1 MSPSDVSVVIPTRNE
16 ASTIATAVR
25 SASAAG
31 AAEIIVV
38 DGGSEDATI
47 EVAQQAGASL
57 IVSCPPGRGIQ
68 LSRGATAASGRIVL
82 FLHADNRLG
91 SDLLEPDLR
100 PRERHLGCIPTTHRF
115 APPHLPPAGNGQ
127 RGAGQ
132 ISSAA
137 VRRPSNVCQP
147 SGAGRTGRRRGN
159 SADGRRRFVAPA
171 AAVIASCAAGRT
183 GHGRP
188 PTLANSGH
196 RAANAAKLGHSIGIC
211 GRHFTGSLEQVV
223 SLILD
228 SQLWWDCVAPSLLLQ
243 CLIANERPGIFR

>member
-1 MSPSDVSVVIPTRNE
+1 MSPSDVSVVIPARNE

-91 SDLLEPDLR
+91 SACLDQICTHENATWGAFRQHIDSPGRIYRLLEM
-100 PRERHLGCIPTTHRF
+100 G
-115 APPHLPPAGNGQ
+115 
-127 RGAGQ
+127 
-132 ISSAA
+132 
-137 VRRPSNVCQP
+137 
-147 SGAGRTGRRRGN
+147 
-159 SADGRRRFVAPA
+159 
-171 AAVIASCAAGRT
+171 
-183 GHGRP
+183 
-188 PTLANSGH
+188 
-196 RAANAAKLGHSIGIC
+196 NAARARFRRLPFGDQAMFVN
-211 GRHFTGSLEQVV
+211 RAVLAEQGGVAEIPLMEDVDLSRRLRRV
-223 SLILD
+223 SR
-228 SQLWWDCVAPSLLLQ
+228 PLLLDGPVTVDPRRWQ
-243 CLIANERPGIFR
+243 TRGIVRQTLQNWAIQSAYALGVSPVRLNKWYR